1 MLDPYVRKIIDPS
14 LNTMG
19 KALAARNQTA
29 NTMTGIGFFCGILAM
44 AAISVEWYGTGAVMI
59 GLNRLFDGLD
69 GAIARHRGLT
79 DFGGFLDIVFDFIIY
94 AGIVLA
100 FGFANPQHLFA
111 ATFLIFSFI
120 GPMVS
125 FLAYAIIAAKRDLQ
139 SVKRGKKSF
148 YYLGGLCEGTETA
161 VFLILFCLFP
171 HYFVPL
177 SLTFAVFCWITTLG
191 RIYNAWTDFH
201 EPANLKIDAS

>member
-1 MLDPYVRKIIDPS
+1 MLDPYVRKLIDPS
-14 LNTMG
+14 LNAIG
-19 KALAARNQTA
+19 RALAAKNQTA

-44 AAISVEWYGTGAVMI
+44 AFISCKWYGTGAVMI

-69 GAIARHRGLT
+69 GAIARHKGLT
-79 DFGGFLDIVFDFIIY
+79 DFGGFLDIVFDFIVY

-100 FGFANPQHLFA
+100 FGCADPQHLLA
-111 ATFLIFSFI
+111 STFLIFSFI

-161 VFLILFCLFP
+161 FFLILFCLFP
-171 HYFVPL
+171 HYFVAL
-177 SLTFAVFCWITTLG
+177 SLTFVLLCWITTIG
-191 RIYNAWTDFH
+191 RIYNAWTDFDKS
-201 EPANLKIDAS
+201 PKLKIDAS